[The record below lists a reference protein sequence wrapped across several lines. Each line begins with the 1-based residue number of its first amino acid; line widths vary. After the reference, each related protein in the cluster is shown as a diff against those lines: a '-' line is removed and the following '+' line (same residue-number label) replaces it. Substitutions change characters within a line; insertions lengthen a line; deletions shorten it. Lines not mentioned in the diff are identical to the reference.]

1 MKLLIQRLALF
12 AAMLMSV
19 LSMSAAFEVNGLY
32 YEPTSG
38 KTVKLAQHPDGTNRY
53 SGNIQIPDKVKC
65 NDRYYIVDEIG
76 ISAFYGCTALTSVSI
91 PNSVT
96 TISSSAFYGC
106 TALTSVSIPNS
117 VTTISNSAFGGCTA
131 LTAISI
137 PNSVTQIDYDTFY
150 GCTAL
155 TSVSIPNS
163 VTQIYNSAFWGCT
176 SLTSITI
183 PNSVTQIYDSAF
195 SGCTALTSVSI
206 PNSVT
211 QIDYDTFYGCTSLA
225 SITIPNSVTQIKSS
239 AFSYCTALTAINVDS
254 KNRNYCS
261 EDGILYNKAKTELV
275 KYPEGKTDSSF
286 TVPNTVTKL
295 ELSNLP
301 GLTALNIPNSVTS
314 MELRDMPGLTAL
326 NIPNSVTVL
335 TLYKMPGLTALNIPN
350 SVTSLSLSDMP
361 GLTALNIP
369 NSVTSLSLWNVNGI
383 TSLNVPITVE
393 KLTLYSCTSLE
404 TVDLQEGALEKVSF
418 INCSALTS
426 VNIPDCVTE
435 LHGDNYSSVF
445 SGCTSLTRVKLPKGL
460 TEIPRNTF
468 YGCKSL
474 KKISRLPATVT
485 KIGEN
490 AFYGCRSLEEIEIP
504 AGVTEIPKGTF
515 CGCRSLKTIE
525 MPGVT
530 KIGDM
535 AFACCPNLTLN
546 IPNSISDLG
555 KCSIG
560 ASAINFDCTTIPS
573 YVLDFEDRKFD
584 AITIGKNV
592 YDIEDKALRFRRL
605 ISLSVLSDFD
615 CGDENFNS
623 FDFDCRVDRIYCPM
637 NTPPDCF
644 GLQFTDETYSYG
656 QLFVPQGTESKY
668 SKVDPWRNFIN
679 VTEMDASVDDIA
691 GEGIDINGYNGSI
704 VITGAADNA
713 IVEVYDMAGTAA
725 YRGTGKT
732 VSGLPG
738 GVYIVRVS
746 GKTAKVRI

>member
-1 MKLLIQRLALF
+1 MKLLIQRLTLF

-19 LSMSAAFEVNGLY
+19 LSMSAAFEVDGLY
-32 YEPTSG
+32 YEVSDG
-38 KTVKLAQHPDGTNRY
+38 KTVTLVRHPDGTNHY

-65 NDRYYIVDEIG
+65 NDRYFIVDEID
-76 ISAFYGCTALTSVSI
+76 SYAFYGCEAMTA
-91 PNSVT
+91 VT
-96 TISSSAFYGC
+96 
-106 TALTSVSIPNS
+106 
-117 VTTISNSAFGGCTA
+117 
-131 LTAISI
+131 I
-137 PNSVTQIDYDTFY
+137 PNSVTQIGSYAFY
-150 GCTAL
+150 GCSAL

-163 VTQIYNSAFWGCT
+163 VTQIGSYA
-176 SLTSITI
+176 
-183 PNSVTQIYDSAF
+183 
-195 SGCTALTSVSI
+195 
-206 PNSVT
+206 
-211 QIDYDTFYGCTSLA
+211 FYG
-225 SITIPNSVTQIKSS
+225 
-239 AFSYCTALTAINVDS
+239 CTALTAINVDS
-254 KNRNYCS
+254 KNQDYCS
-261 EDGILYNKAKTELV
+261 DNGILYNKAKTELV
-275 KYPEGKTDSSF
+275 IYPEGKTDSSF
-286 TVPNTVTKL
+286 TVPNTVTSLCLRNLPGLTSLNIPNSVTDLTLWSLPGLTELNISNSATYLTLYDLPGLTVLNITNSVTKL
-295 ELSNLP
+295 SLSNLS
-301 GLTALNIPNSVTS
+301 GLTALNIPNSVTD
-314 MELRDMPGLTAL
+314 LDLTNMPGLTAL
-326 NIPNSVTVL
+326 NIPNSVTDLIL
-335 TLYKMPGLTALNIPN
+335 TTMPGLTSLNIPN
-350 SVTSLSLSDMP
+350 SVTYLCLSDMP
-361 GLTALNIP
+361 ETSLPNIP
-369 NSVTSLSLWNVNGI
+369 NSVTDLKLINMNGI
-383 TSLNVPITVE
+383 TSLNVPNTVKNLE
-393 KLTLYSCTSLE
+393 LYHCTSLE
-404 TVDLQEGALEKVSF
+404 TVDLQEGALQSVDFSG
-418 INCSALTS
+418 CSALTS
-426 VNIPDCVTE
+426 VNIPDCVTN
-435 LHGDNYSSVF
+435 LFFGAFV
-445 SGCTSLTRVKLPKGL
+445 GCTSLTRVKLPKGL
-460 TEIPRNTF
+460 TEIPSYTF
-468 YGCKSL
+468 DGCKSL
-474 KKISRLPATVT
+474 TKISRLPATVT
-485 KIGEN
+485 KIGGN

-546 IPNSISDLG
+546 IPNSITDLG
-555 KCSIG
+555 KCAIG
-560 ASAINFDCTTIPS
+560 ASAITFDCTTIPS

-605 ISLSVLSDFD
+605 TSLSVLSDFE

-679 VTEMDASVDDIA
+679 VTEMDAGVDSIA
-691 GEGIDINGYNGSI
+691 DESIVIKGHNGCI

-713 IVEVYDMAGTAA
+713 IVEVYDIASTAA

>member
-19 LSMSAAFEVNGLY
+19 LSMSASFEVNGLY

-38 KTVKLAQHPDGTNRY
+38 KTVKLVQHPDGTNRY

-65 NDRYYIVDEIG
+65 NGRFYVVTEIDDKVFEG
-76 ISAFYGCTALTSVSI
+76 CTALTAVTIPNSVTRIGSFYGCTALTAITIPNSVTQIGNGAFYGCTALS
-91 PNSVT
+91 SVT
-96 TISSSAFYGC
+96 
-106 TALTSVSIPNS
+106 
-117 VTTISNSAFGGCTA
+117 
-131 LTAISI
+131 I
-137 PNSVTQIDYDTFY
+137 PNSVTQIDYSAFQ

-155 TSVSIPNS
+155 S
-163 VTQIYNSAFWGCT
+163 
-176 SLTSITI
+176 
-183 PNSVTQIYDSAF
+183 
-195 SGCTALTSVSI
+195 
-206 PNSVT
+206 
-211 QIDYDTFYGCTSLA
+211 
-225 SITIPNSVTQIKSS
+225 
-239 AFSYCTALTAINVDS
+239 AINVDS
-254 KNRNYCS
+254 KNADYCS
-261 EDGILYNKAKTELV
+261 EDGVLYNKAKTELI

-286 TVPNTVTKL
+286 TIPNSVTSL
-295 ELSNLP
+295 RLSSLP
-301 GLTALNIPNSVTS
+301 ALAALNIPNSVTS
-314 MELRDMPGLTAL
+314 LSLDDL
-326 NIPNSVTVL
+326 
-335 TLYKMPGLTALNIPN
+335 PGLTALNIPN
-350 SVTSLSLSDMP
+350 SVTSLSLDDLP

-369 NSVTSLSLWNVNGI
+369 NSVTSLYLYNMPELTALNIPNSVTYLSLSNMNEI
-383 TSLNVPITVE
+383 TLLNVPNTV
-393 KLTLYSCTSLE
+393 KDLRLYSCTSLK
-404 TVDLQEGALEKVSF
+404 TVDLQEGALQNVRFSY
-418 INCSALTS
+418 CSALTS
-426 VNIPDCVTE
+426 VNIPDCVTN
-435 LHGDNYSSVF
+435 LSSYGSAF

-460 TEIPRNTF
+460 TEIPDYTF

-474 KKISRLPATVT
+474 TKISRLPATMT

-490 AFYGCRSLEEIEIP
+490 AFYGCRSLEDIEIP
-504 AGVTEIPKGTF
+504 AGVTEIQDGTF

-546 IPNSISDLG
+546 IPNSITDLG

-560 ASAINFDCTTIPS
+560 ASAITFDCTTIPS

-605 ISLSVLSDFD
+605 ISLSVLSDFE

-679 VTEMDASVDDIA
+679 VTEMDADVDSIADEDIA
-691 GEGIDINGYNGSI
+691 INGHNGCI

-713 IVEVYDMAGTAA
+713 IVEVYDIAGTAA

-732 VSGLPG
+732 ISGLPG

>member
-1 MKLLIQRLALF
+1 M
-12 AAMLMSV
+12 
-19 LSMSAAFEVNGLY
+19 
-32 YEPTSG
+32 
-38 KTVKLAQHPDGTNRY
+38 
-53 SGNIQIPDKVKC
+53 
-65 NDRYYIVDEIG
+65 
-76 ISAFYGCTALTSVSI
+76 
-91 PNSVT
+91 
-96 TISSSAFYGC
+96 
-106 TALTSVSIPNS
+106 
-117 VTTISNSAFGGCTA
+117 
-131 LTAISI
+131 
-137 PNSVTQIDYDTFY
+137 
-150 GCTAL
+150 
-155 TSVSIPNS
+155 
-163 VTQIYNSAFWGCT
+163 
-176 SLTSITI
+176 
-183 PNSVTQIYDSAF
+183 
-195 SGCTALTSVSI
+195 
-206 PNSVT
+206 
-211 QIDYDTFYGCTSLA
+211 
-225 SITIPNSVTQIKSS
+225 
-239 AFSYCTALTAINVDS
+239 
-254 KNRNYCS
+254 
-261 EDGILYNKAKTELV
+261 
-275 KYPEGKTDSSF
+275 
-286 TVPNTVTKL
+286 
-295 ELSNLP
+295 
-301 GLTALNIPNSVTS
+301 
-314 MELRDMPGLTAL
+314 
-326 NIPNSVTVL
+326 
-335 TLYKMPGLTALNIPN
+335 
-350 SVTSLSLSDMP
+350 
-361 GLTALNIP
+361 
-369 NSVTSLSLWNVNGI
+369 
-383 TSLNVPITVE
+383 
-393 KLTLYSCTSLE
+393 
-404 TVDLQEGALEKVSF
+404 
-418 INCSALTS
+418 
-426 VNIPDCVTE
+426 NIPDCVTN
-435 LHGDNYSSVF
+435 LTNTF
-445 SGCTSLTRVKLPKGL
+445 IGCTSLTKVKLPKGL
-460 TEIPRNTF
+460 TEIPNYTF
-468 YGCKSL
+468 DGCKSL
-474 KKISRLPATVT
+474 TKISRLPATVT

-546 IPNSISDLG
+546 IPNSITDLG

-560 ASAINFDCTTIPS
+560 ASAITFDCTTIPS

-605 ISLSVLSDFD
+605 LTLSVLSDFE

-679 VTEMDASVDDIA
+679 VTEMDAGVGSIVDEDIV
-691 GEGIDINGYNGSI
+691 INGHNGSI

>member
-19 LSMSAAFEVNGLY
+19 LSMSAAFEVDGLY

-38 KTVKLAQHPDGTNRY
+38 KTVKLVQHPDGTNRY
-53 SGNIQIPDKVKC
+53 TGNIQIPDKVKC
-65 NDRYYIVDEIG
+65 NGRSYIVGEIG
-76 ISAFYGCTALTSVSI
+76 GWAFYRCTALKS
-91 PNSVT
+91 
-96 TISSSAFYGC
+96 
-106 TALTSVSIPNS
+106 
-117 VTTISNSAFGGCTA
+117 
-131 LTAISI
+131 ISI
-137 PNSVTQIDYDTFY
+137 PNSVTKISSYAFHV
-150 GCTAL
+150 CTSLA
-155 TSVSIPNS
+155 SITIPYS
-163 VTQIYNSAFWGCT
+163 VTMIGDYAFTGCT

-183 PNSVTQIYDSAF
+183 PYSVTEIGSDPFMS
-195 SGCTALTSVSI
+195 C
-206 PNSVT
+206 P
-211 QIDYDTFYGCTSLA
+211 SL
-225 SITIPNSVTQIKSS
+225 S
-239 AFSYCTALTAINVDS
+239 AINVDS
-254 KNRNYCS
+254 ENPKYCS
-261 EDGILYNKAKTELV
+261 ENGVLYNKTKTELI
-275 KYPEGKTDSSF
+275 KYPNGKTDSSF
-286 TVPNTVTKL
+286 TVPNSVTNL
-295 ELSNLP
+295 YLSDMP
-301 GLTALNIPNSVTS
+301 GLTTLNIPNSVKK
-314 MELRDMPGLTAL
+314 LRLGNMPGLTAL
-326 NIPNSVTVL
+326 NIPNSVTDL
-335 TLYKMPGLTALNIPN
+335 SLGNMPGLTALNIPN
-350 SVTSLSLSDMP
+350 SVTDLSLGNMP
-361 GLTALNIP
+361 GLTAINIP
-369 NSVTSLSLWNVNGI
+369 NSVTRLYLSNMPETSLPNIPNSVTYLILSNVNGI
-383 TSLNVPITVE
+383 TSLNVPNTVE
-393 KLTLYSCTSLE
+393 SLSLYSCTSLK
-404 TVDLQEGALEKVSF
+404 TVDLQEGALENVSF
-418 INCSALTS
+418 RDCSALTS
-426 VNIPDCVTE
+426 VNIPDCVTRIYGSTY
-435 LHGDNYSSVF
+435 GDGGF
-445 SGCTSLTRVKLPKGL
+445 RGCTSLTRVKLPKGL
-460 TEIPRNTF
+460 TEIPAHTF

-546 IPNSISDLG
+546 IPNNITDLG

-592 YDIEDKALRFRRL
+592 YDIKDKVLRFRRL
-605 ISLSVLSDFD
+605 ISLSVLSDFE

-623 FDFDCRVDRIYCPM
+623 FDCLVDRIYCPM

-679 VTEMDASVDDIA
+679 VTEMDAGVGSIA
-691 GEGIDINGYNGSI
+691 DEGIIINGHNGCI
-704 VITGAADNA
+704 VITGADDNA
-713 IVEVYDMAGTAA
+713 IVEVYDIAGTAA

-732 VSGLPG
+732 VSGLPS

>member
-1 MKLLIQRLALF
+1 
-12 AAMLMSV
+12 MLMSV

-38 KTVKLAQHPDGTNRY
+38 KTVKLVQHPDGMNHY

-65 NDRYYIVDEIG
+65 NDRYYIVDEIDD
-76 ISAFYGCTALTSVSI
+76 SAFSY
-91 PNSVT
+91 
-96 TISSSAFYGC
+96 
-106 TALTSVSIPNS
+106 
-117 VTTISNSAFGGCTA
+117 
-131 LTAISI
+131 
-137 PNSVTQIDYDTFY
+137 
-150 GCTAL
+150 CTAL

-163 VTQIYNSAFWGCT
+163 VTQIGSSAFSYCT
-176 SLTSITI
+176 ALTSVSI
-183 PNSVTQIYDSAF
+183 PNSVTQIGWDAFSYCTALTSVSIPNSVTQIESSTFYGCTALSAISIPNSVTQISSSAF
-195 SGCTALTSVSI
+195 YYCTALTSVSI

-211 QIDYDTFYGCTSLA
+211 QIDWYAFCGCTSLTA
-225 SITIPNSVTQIKSS
+225 ISIPNSVTQIGVD
-239 AFSYCTALTAINVDS
+239 AFYSCTSLSAINVDS
-254 KNRNYCS
+254 KNQDYCS

-275 KYPEGKTDSSF
+275 KYPEGKTVSSF

-301 GLTALNIPNSVTS
+301 RLTTLNIPNSVTDLYLNN
-314 MELRDMPGLTAL
+314 MPELNSL
-326 NIPNSVTVL
+326 NIPNSVTYL
-335 TLYKMPGLTALNIPN
+335 RLSDIPGLTALNIPN
-350 SVTSLSLSDMP
+350 SVTSLSLSSLP
-361 GLTALNIP
+361 GPTALNIP
-369 NSVTSLSLWNVNGI
+369 NSVTSLTLSSLPGPTALNIPNSVTNLGLWYVNGI
-383 TSLNVPITVE
+383 TSLNVPNTVE
-393 KLTLYSCTSLE
+393 NLTLNSCTSLE

-435 LHGDNYSSVF
+435 LYGDNYSSVF

-460 TEIPRNTF
+460 TEIPSNTF

-474 KKISRLPATVT
+474 TKISRLPATVT

-546 IPNSISDLG
+546 IPNSITDLG

-560 ASAINFDCTTIPS
+560 ASAITFDCTTIPS
-573 YVLDFEDRKFD
+573 YALDFEDRKFD

-605 ISLSVLSDFD
+605 ISLSVLSDFE

-679 VTEMDASVDDIA
+679 VTEMDASVGNIA
-691 GEGIDINGYNGSI
+691 DENIIINGHNGSI

-713 IVEVYDMAGTAA
+713 MVEVYDMAGTAA

>member
-19 LSMSAAFEVNGLY
+19 LSMSASFEVNGLY

-38 KTVKLAQHPDGTNRY
+38 KTVKLVQHPDGTNRY

-76 ISAFYGCTALTSVSI
+76 DSAFSYCTTLTSVSI

-96 TISSSAFYGC
+96 LIGSGAFSY
-106 TALTSVSIPNS
+106 
-117 VTTISNSAFGGCTA
+117 
-131 LTAISI
+131 
-137 PNSVTQIDYDTFY
+137 
-150 GCTAL
+150 
-155 TSVSIPNS
+155 
-163 VTQIYNSAFWGCT
+163 CT
-176 SLTSITI
+176 SLSSITI
-183 PNSVTQIYDSAF
+183 PNSVTQIGSGAF
-195 SGCTALTSVSI
+195 S
-206 PNSVT
+206 
-211 QIDYDTFYGCTSLA
+211 YCTSLSA
-225 SITIPNSVTQIKSS
+225 VTIPNSVTQIGG
-239 AFSYCTALTAINVDS
+239 AFYGCTALSSVTIPNSVTRIDNDAFSGCTSLSAINVDS
-254 KNRNYCS
+254 KNADYCS
-261 EDGILYNKAKTELV
+261 EDGVLYNKAKTELI
-275 KYPEGKTDSSF
+275 KYPEGKPDSSF
-286 TVPNTVTKL
+286 TIPNSVTKL
-295 ELSNLP
+295 ELSDLPGLTVLNITNSVTKLSLSNLS
-301 GLTALNIPNSVTS
+301 GLTALNIPNSVTD
-314 MELRDMPGLTAL
+314 LVLTNMPGLTAL
-326 NIPNSVTVL
+326 NIPNSVTDLIL
-335 TLYKMPGLTALNIPN
+335 TTMPGLTSLNIPN
-350 SVTSLSLSDMP
+350 SVTYLCLSNMPETSLP
-361 GLTALNIP
+361 NIP
-369 NSVTSLSLWNVNGI
+369 NSVTDLKLIDMNGI
-383 TSLNVPITVE
+383 TSLNVPNTVKNLE
-393 KLTLYSCTSLE
+393 LYHCTSLE
-404 TVDLQEGALEKVSF
+404 TVDLQEGALQSVDFSG
-418 INCSALTS
+418 CSALTS
-426 VNIPDCVTE
+426 VNIPDCVTN
-435 LHGDNYSSVF
+435 LFFGAFV
-445 SGCTSLTRVKLPKGL
+445 GCTSLTRVKLPKGL
-460 TEIPRNTF
+460 TEIPSYTF
-468 YGCKSL
+468 DGCKSL
-474 KKISRLPATVT
+474 TKISRLPATVT
-485 KIGEN
+485 KIGGN

-546 IPNSISDLG
+546 IPNSITDLG
-555 KCSIG
+555 KCAIG
-560 ASAINFDCTTIPS
+560 ASAITFDCTTIPS

-605 ISLSVLSDFD
+605 TSLSVLSDFE

-679 VTEMDASVDDIA
+679 VTEMDAGVDSIA
-691 GEGIDINGYNGSI
+691 DESIVIKGHNGCI

-713 IVEVYDMAGTAA
+713 IVEVYDIASTAA

>member
-19 LSMSAAFEVNGLY
+19 LSMSASFEVNGLY

-38 KTVKLAQHPDGTNRY
+38 KTVKLVQHPDGTNRY

-65 NDRYYIVDEIG
+65 NGRSYIVGEIG
-76 ISAFYGCTALTSVSI
+76 GSAFYNCTALTSVSI

-96 TISSSAFYGC
+96 TIGYHAFNGC
-106 TALTSVSIPNS
+106 TSLSA
-117 VTTISNSAFGGCTA
+117 VT
-131 LTAISI
+131 I
-137 PNSVTQIDYDTFY
+137 PNSVTQIQVYAFY
-150 GCTAL
+150 
-155 TSVSIPNS
+155 
-163 VTQIYNSAFWGCT
+163 GCT

-183 PNSVTQIYDSAF
+183 PNSVTQI
-195 SGCTALTSVSI
+195 
-206 PNSVT
+206 
-211 QIDYDTFYGCTSLA
+211 QDYAFYGCTSL
-225 SITIPNSVTQIKSS
+225 S
-239 AFSYCTALTAINVDS
+239 AINVDS
-254 KNRNYCS
+254 KNADYCS
-261 EDGILYNKAKTELV
+261 EDGVLYNKAKTELV
-275 KYPEGKTDSSF
+275 IYPEGKKDSSF

-295 ELSNLP
+295 ELFRLTGLSSLNIPNSVTYLYLWDLP
-301 GLTALNIPNSVTS
+301 VLTSLNIPNSVTDLDLRHLTKLTALNIPNSVTNLFLS
-314 MELRDMPGLTAL
+314 NIPETSLP
-326 NIPNSVTVL
+326 NIPNSVTNL
-335 TLYKMPGLTALNIPN
+335 GLSDMPELAALNIPN
-350 SVTSLSLSDMP
+350 SVTSLHLSNM
-361 GLTALNIP
+361 
-369 NSVTSLSLWNVNGI
+369 NGI
-383 TSLNVPITVE
+383 TSLNVPNTV
-393 KLTLYSCTSLE
+393 KYLTLYSCTSLK
-404 TVDLQEGALEKVSF
+404 TVDLQEGALQSVDF
-418 INCSALTS
+418 RGCSALTS
-426 VNIPDCVTE
+426 VNIPDCVTK
-435 LHGDNYSSVF
+435 LSSLGAF

-460 TEIPRNTF
+460 TEIPDYTF

-474 KKISRLPATVT
+474 TKISRLPATVT

-504 AGVTEIPKGTF
+504 AGVTEIQEGTF

-546 IPNSISDLG
+546 IPNSITDIG

-605 ISLSVLSDFD
+605 ISLSVLSDFE

-679 VTEMDASVDDIA
+679 VTEMDAGVGSIADEDIV
-691 GEGIDINGYNGSI
+691 INGHNGSI

-713 IVEVYDMAGTAA
+713 IVEVYDIAGTAA
-725 YRGTGKT
+725 YRGTSKT
-732 VSGLPG
+732 VSELPG
-738 GVYIVRVS
+738 GIYIVRVS

>member
-1 MKLLIQRLALF
+1 
-12 AAMLMSV
+12 
-19 LSMSAAFEVNGLY
+19 
-32 YEPTSG
+32 
-38 KTVKLAQHPDGTNRY
+38 
-53 SGNIQIPDKVKC
+53 
-65 NDRYYIVDEIG
+65 
-76 ISAFYGCTALTSVSI
+76 
-91 PNSVT
+91 
-96 TISSSAFYGC
+96 
-106 TALTSVSIPNS
+106 
-117 VTTISNSAFGGCTA
+117 
-131 LTAISI
+131 
-137 PNSVTQIDYDTFY
+137 
-150 GCTAL
+150 
-155 TSVSIPNS
+155 
-163 VTQIYNSAFWGCT
+163 
-176 SLTSITI
+176 
-183 PNSVTQIYDSAF
+183 
-195 SGCTALTSVSI
+195 
-206 PNSVT
+206 
-211 QIDYDTFYGCTSLA
+211 
-225 SITIPNSVTQIKSS
+225 
-239 AFSYCTALTAINVDS
+239 
-254 KNRNYCS
+254 
-261 EDGILYNKAKTELV
+261 
-275 KYPEGKTDSSF
+275 
-286 TVPNTVTKL
+286 
-295 ELSNLP
+295 
-301 GLTALNIPNSVTS
+301 
-314 MELRDMPGLTAL
+314 
-326 NIPNSVTVL
+326 
-335 TLYKMPGLTALNIPN
+335 
-350 SVTSLSLSDMP
+350 
-361 GLTALNIP
+361 
-369 NSVTSLSLWNVNGI
+369 
-383 TSLNVPITVE
+383 
-393 KLTLYSCTSLE
+393 
-404 TVDLQEGALEKVSF
+404 
-418 INCSALTS
+418 
-426 VNIPDCVTE
+426 
-435 LHGDNYSSVF
+435 
-445 SGCTSLTRVKLPKGL
+445 VKLPKGL
-460 TEIPRNTF
+460 TKIPRNTF

-504 AGVTEIPKGTF
+504 AGVTEIPKGAF

-605 ISLSVLSDFD
+605 LTLSVLADFE

-679 VTEMDASVDDIA
+679 VTEMDAGVGSIADEDIV
-691 GEGIDINGYNGSI
+691 INGHNGSI
-704 VITGAADNA
+704 VITGAAHNA

>member
-1 MKLLIQRLALF
+1 
-12 AAMLMSV
+12 MLMSV
-19 LSMSAAFEVNGLY
+19 LSMSASFEENGLY

-38 KTVKLAQHPDGTNRY
+38 KTVKLVQHPDGTNRY

-76 ISAFYGCTALTSVSI
+76 GSAFSYCTTLTSVSI

-96 TISSSAFYGC
+96 LIGGDAFLGC
-106 TALTSVSIPNS
+106 TSLSSITIPNS
-117 VTTISNSAFGGCTA
+117 VTLIGGDAF
-131 LTAISI
+131 L
-137 PNSVTQIDYDTFY
+137 
-150 GCTAL
+150 
-155 TSVSIPNS
+155 
-163 VTQIYNSAFWGCT
+163 GCT
-176 SLTSITI
+176 SLSSITI
-183 PNSVTQIYDSAF
+183 PNSVTQIGSGAF
-195 SGCTALTSVSI
+195 S
-206 PNSVT
+206 
-211 QIDYDTFYGCTSLA
+211 YCTSLSA
-225 SITIPNSVTQIKSS
+225 VTIPNSVTQIGSW
-239 AFSYCTALTAINVDS
+239 AFYGCTALSAINVDS
-254 KNRNYCS
+254 KNADYCS
-261 EDGILYNKAKTELV
+261 EDGVLYNKAKTELI
-275 KYPEGKTDSSF
+275 KYPEGKPDSSF
-286 TVPNTVTKL
+286 TIPNSVTKL
-295 ELSNLP
+295 ELSDLPGLTVLNITNSVTKLSLSNLS
-301 GLTALNIPNSVTS
+301 GLTALNIPNSVTD
-314 MELRDMPGLTAL
+314 L
-326 NIPNSVTVL
+326 VL
-335 TLYKMPGLTALNIPN
+335 TNMPGLTALNIPN
-350 SVTSLSLSDMP
+350 SVTSLSLSNIP
-361 GLTALNIP
+361 KTSLLNIP
-369 NSVTSLSLWNVNGI
+369 NSVTYLSLGNMPGLTSLNIPNSVTDLSLSDMNEI
-383 TSLNVPITVE
+383 TSLNVPNTV
-393 KLTLYSCTSLE
+393 KYLTLYSCTSLK
-404 TVDLQEGALEKVSF
+404 TVDLQEGALQNVRFSY
-418 INCSALTS
+418 CSALTS
-426 VNIPDCVTE
+426 VNIPDCVTK
-435 LHGDNYSSVF
+435 LSSLGAF

-460 TEIPRNTF
+460 TEIPDYTF

-474 KKISRLPATVT
+474 TKISRLPATVT

-546 IPNSISDLG
+546 IPNSITDLG
-555 KCSIG
+555 KCAIG
-560 ASAINFDCTTIPS
+560 ASAITFDCTTIPS

-605 ISLSVLSDFD
+605 TSLSVLSDFE

-679 VTEMDASVDDIA
+679 VTEMDAGVDSIA
-691 GEGIDINGYNGSI
+691 DESIVIKGHNGCI

-713 IVEVYDMAGTAA
+713 IVEVYDIASTAA